1 LTDTRTENPVEAKPA
16 TPEASVDRYDMV
28 TMRSIE
34 GERALSTQTGI
45 PRALFIPQTYGEAL
59 EIAKMMCAG
68 IGVPAYLRG
77 SPANCMAVLMQASR
91 WGLDPYAVASKS
103 YFVNDM
109 IAYEAQL
116 VNAVVNTS
124 GALVGRLKIW
134 WEGQDNGL
142 RCFVEG
148 QVKGETETA
157 LLSQSIARVKVKNSP
172 LWQVNPEQQLAYL
185 TSRAWA
191 RLYIPEVLLGVYTP
205 DEIIDGGVTRAVS
218 QQRPVDPDATPKT
231 APRREDYVH
240 LDREQEQEQPRQHR
254 SAKVIVT
261 DEVDNYDRGGEQQGP
276 QQEEQQQ
283 EPVERVVGPVPEG
296 FETWNAWAD
305 TVATRMKTAATLP
318 KLDAVTRD
326 TNAIFVQA
334 PDDVRTRLVDLY
346 EEKAADHRAAAQ

>member
-1 LTDTRTENPVEAKPA
+1 MSQNEKTVEVEAA
-16 TPEASVDRYDMV
+16 SAPERPMERYDMV

-45 PRALFIPQTYGEAL
+45 PRAMFIPQTYGEAL
-59 EIAKMMCAG
+59 EMAKMMCAG
-68 IGVPAYLRG
+68 VGVPAYLRG

-134 WEGQDNGL
+134 WEGQDLNL

-157 LLSQSIARVKVKNSP
+157 LLSQAIARVKVKNSP

-185 TSRAWA
+185 TTRAWA

-205 DEIIDGGVTRAVS
+205 DEVVDGNITRATS
-218 QQRPVDPDATPKT
+218 QQRPANLDAPTKP
-231 APRREDYVH
+231 PRRADYEH
-240 LDREQEQEQPRQHR
+240 LDTASNAATVVDDRGEDDDQEQ
-254 SAKVIVT
+254 
-261 DEVDNYDRGGEQQGP
+261 D
-276 QQEEQQQ
+276 QQQ
-283 EPVERVVGPVPEG
+283 QDPPAERVIGPVPEG
-296 FETWNAWAD
+296 FETWAAWGD
-305 TVATRMKTAATLP
+305 SVISRMKTAATLP
-318 KLDAVTRD
+318 KLDAVTND
-326 TNAIFVQA
+326 TLSDYVQA
-334 PDDVRTRLVDLY
+334 PEDVRTRLSEMY
-346 EEKAADHRAAAQ
+346 EEKATDHRAAMQ